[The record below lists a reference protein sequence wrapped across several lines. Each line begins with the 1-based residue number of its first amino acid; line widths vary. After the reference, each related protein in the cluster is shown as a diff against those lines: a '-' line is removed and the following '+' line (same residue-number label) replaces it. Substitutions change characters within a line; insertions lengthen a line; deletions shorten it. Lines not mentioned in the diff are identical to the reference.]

1 MSDCLDN
8 PRLPAE
14 CQRVLVDAA
23 RIRER
28 VFELG
33 AAIADGRGAE
43 DLRLVTVLRGGLFFL
58 ADLCRAVPSDLSIDF
73 LAVASYAP
81 GGGASVRVTK
91 DLDDDIAGARV
102 ILVEDVV
109 DTGLTVNYV
118 LSLLRARD
126 PASVE
131 VCALFDK
138 PARRIAD
145 VPITYR
151 GFEMTDEFLVGY
163 GLDLDGRFRN
173 LPYVASLKEEAVFG

>member
-1 MSDCLDN
+1 MTEGPHSH
-8 PRLPAE
+8 LPAE
-14 CQRVLVDAA
+14 CDRILVDAE
-23 RIRER
+23 RIQTR
-28 VFELG
+28 VRELG
-33 AAIADGRGAE
+33 EAIVADRSAD

-58 ADLCRAVPSDLSIDF
+58 ADLCRCVPADLSIDF
-73 LAVASYAP
+73 LSVASYSP
-81 GGGASVRVTK
+81 GGGSSVRVTK

-118 LSLLRARD
+118 LSLLNARN

-145 VPITYR
+145 VPIAYR
-151 GFEMTDEFLVGY
+151 GFEMSDEFLVGY